1 MGVNYGLIGSS
12 GRMGKEIESLMNES
26 GNTCVFK
33 YDESG
38 EWKTA
43 DPEVIIDFS
52 LPLVFEQTLFYINKF
67 KVPLVIGTTG
77 LNNQQINALK
87 ELGKEVPVV
96 HSSNFSVGIQMMIR
110 CAEMLKENLPGWD
123 IEISETHH
131 RFKKDKPSGTALMIK
146 NALGKEVNISSLRL
160 GDVPG
165 DHTVSFGGLGEV
177 LSIKHSATSRRTFS
191 EGVLKSVLFIVS
203 KKKGYF
209 TFKEVLFQKD

>member
-1 MGVNYGLIGSS
+1 MPVKYGLIGAS

-26 GNTCVFK
+26 GHVCVFK
-33 YDESG
+33 YDVEG
-38 EWKTA
+38 EWKTES
-43 DPEVIIDFS
+43 PEVIIDLS
-52 LPLVFEQTLFYINKF
+52 LPEVFEQTLFYVNKY

-77 LNNQQINALK
+77 LNSQQVNALK

-96 HSSNFSVGIQMMIR
+96 QSSNYSVGIQMLIR

-160 GDVPG
+160 GNVPG

-177 LSIKHSATSRRTFS
+177 LSITHSATSRRTFS
-191 EGVLKSVLFIVS
+191 EGVLKSVFFVLD
-203 KKKGYF
+203 KKNGYY
-209 TFKEVLFQKD
+209 TFKEVLFHK